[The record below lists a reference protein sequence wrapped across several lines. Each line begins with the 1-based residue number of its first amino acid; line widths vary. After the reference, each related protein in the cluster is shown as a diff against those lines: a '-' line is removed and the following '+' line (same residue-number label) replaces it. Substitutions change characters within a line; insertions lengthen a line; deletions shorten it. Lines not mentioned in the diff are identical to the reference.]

1 MPSPTQETDERAYDM
16 EQLQRDFLRRAVEQ
30 HRGSRRTL
38 AKKLGISER
47 TLYRRLRRLDPG

>member
-1 MPSPTQETDERAYDM
+1 M
-16 EQLQRDFLRRAVEQ
+16 EQLQRDFLRRTLEQ

-38 AKKLGISER
+38 AEKLGISER